1 MAEQALGNE
10 HFARELLDA
19 DASVVEK
26 LLHRIEDVKE
36 TLARRK
42 DAAAKEAFEEVRKA
56 EQMFLDALAEKGMR
70 FEGGKIVG
78 ASEEDDENTA
88 RDDIDKKQTI
98 RYNKKRYAPQDI
110 STITRVSYNH
120 HAWATNYITGCLMPE
135 EIGEFSARISE
146 FTNGIYYPCRTKDG
160 MFLFEVGKYVE
171 GEQTT
176 LILTDGDYERP
187 SIEAVYKLHTDKAE
201 ATTDVKEFIETNAK
215 YDEIGRL
222 AESFEAYA
230 GSDEK
235 TGFSEFTPYNH
246 PTYEEF
252 DRERKNS
259 QKAGRNSGARKD
271 GRGDFAGT
279 RTSVKK
285 SRKTTAKPPE
295 TSHLTAMQKQTVANY
310 SRAKVYTKAE
320 ALKVVEDMARMLDEN
335 YGFDGGMG
343 EVSGFVTLTKTVED
357 AQSLFSFLVKIHPN
371 KKTNRNK
378 KCVVKNKFPISE
390 NNIRKPIDK
399 PLEKVYNDAN
409 ETKSL
414 PKEEAPLRRIEL
426 WQPNPRNPLPLW
438 SPLTPIA
445 RRSARLS
452 RRP

>member
-1 MAEQALGNE
+1 MWSPRSFDEALTDKQAALADVITGEGTSIMAELALGNE
-10 HFARELLDA
+10 HVARELLDA

-78 ASEEDDENTA
+78 ADEEDKVKKSKT
-88 RDDIDKKQTI
+88 IDKSKKGG
-98 RYNKKRYAPQDI
+98 YNKPKRPSYIRIDPKEYAVLQSQVMSQQSEYIAKNEPLPNSFCAYTANFFYIYDNWEHGKFGVRKQILITDANQEVLKSI
-110 STITRVSYNH
+110 ERELNGEAKFIRSASDFDRRFKILERESRRYQRSGTPNSRELADSGNGELSTEKQ
-120 HAWATNYITGCLMPE
+120 GG
-135 EIGEFSARISE
+135 IGE
-146 FTNGIYYPCRTKDG
+146 
-160 MFLFEVGKYVE
+160 
-171 GEQTT
+171 
-176 LILTDGDYERP
+176 
-187 SIEAVYKLHTDKAE
+187 
-201 ATTDVKEFIETNAK
+201 
-215 YDEIGRL
+215 
-222 AESFEAYA
+222 
-230 GSDEK
+230 
-235 TGFSEFTPYNH
+235 
-246 PTYEEF
+246 
-252 DRERKNS
+252 
-259 QKAGRNSGARKD
+259 RNSRGSSSDQRD
-271 GRGDFAGT
+271 GG
-279 RTSVKK
+279 VKK

-295 TSHLTAMQKQTVANY
+295 TSHLTPMQKQTVANY
-310 SRAKVYTKAE
+310 TRAKVYTKAE
-320 ALKVVEDMARMLDEN
+320 ALAVVEDMAHFLDEN

-343 EVSGFVTLTKTVED
+343 EASGFVSLTKAVKD

-445 RRSARLS
+445 RRSARPS
-452 RRP
+452 RRL